1 MQTHADRHL
10 HSKQESS
17 VLLLVKGVKPVA
29 HRPYARLFFQSSTAE
44 IELKKGN
51 ITRFTLDKSYKENL
65 CIDNG
70 LICLK
75 VKEISEGEIN
85 VSLPVADL
93 DLPAV
98 SNRDAQN
105 LRLDCSKASIWSL
118 LPSSTRPPT
127 CMPLFRSSETKAKA
141 SCKLENVDY
150 LCHYTFCGFGQ
161 TMVACGKLG
170 IEIPAQ
176 KVFVSQK
183 MVIGYCKKAGKPV
196 ICATQVMQ
204 TMHKGR
210 TLRCQGAYS
219 SDTANIQVML
229 SPQTHIHEIS
239 QEAEAAVFHRQL
251 FEELRRNTCLTQDPS
266 EVVAVG
272 AVESFKCCTKL
283 FSKYAPHATITVVTQ
298 HAQTAQQLHL
308 HHGVFPTKYL
318 ASQLAVAGMNA
329 NPRFAFIGTARG
341 LFKARDAV
349 LVVSGW
355 CPGSGYTNIMRLVPV
370 P

>member
-105 LRLDCSKASIWSL
+105 LRLDCSKVLRNKGKGVYIIS
-118 LPSSTRPPT
+118 
-127 CMPLFRSSETKAKA
+127 
-141 SCKLENVDY
+141 KLENHKGI
-150 LCHYTFCGFGQ
+150 CRS

>member
-75 VKEISEGEIN
+75 VKEISC
-85 VSLPVADL
+85 SF
-93 DLPAV
+93 
-98 SNRDAQN
+98 
-105 LRLDCSKASIWSL
+105 LDCETENGKL
-118 LPSSTRPPT
+118 LDSQPT
-127 CMPLFRSSETKAKA
+127 CCVQQGCSEPAFGLQQGIDMVFA
-141 SCKLENVDY
+141 SFIHKTTDVWR
-150 LCHYTFCGFGQ
+150 
-161 TMVACGKLG
+161 MWM
-170 IEIPAQ
+170 
-176 KVFVSQK
+176 FVSQK

-308 HHGVFPTKYL
+308 HHGVFPTFSNKKYL

>member
-93 DLPAV
+93 DLPAQGIDMV
-98 SNRDAQN
+98 F
-105 LRLDCSKASIWSL
+105 ASFIHK
-118 LPSSTRPPT
+118 TT
-127 CMPLFRSSETKAKA
+127 D
-141 SCKLENVDY
+141 VY

-204 TMHKGR
+204 TMHVCTYWGS
-210 TLRCQGAYS
+210 S